1 MNNHLRRY
9 SVLYVVVGVIVIAL
23 ILLAPLKQERAA
35 DGTVLNRRSL
45 LYSLRHRASTKNLNA
60 NVPPAQNT
68 NSNSPVNTNTAS
80 NTNAG
85 SNTNSK
91 ANTNTATNT
100 NVPPTTSGSVYGVM
114 VSAGVGQG
122 NATAASDLG
131 ARWVRANYD
140 LDGKNPDKFNKF
152 LDAGINVVMT
162 VSNKDPNNILTTY
175 GTQAEW
181 PNAGFPYKDK
191 ATYQNDI
198 RGFLTP
204 YIPYL
209 ASGRQIMV
217 QCENEITDATTN
229 LKARFWRGTL
239 DQYMQLLSACY
250 DAVHGMDSRFKV
262 VLSSFPSESMDLLIH
277 PTQQPR
283 SQTALT
289 RTTTM
294 LGGKYDVV
302 DPHFYGCVEDIPTK
316 VQWIKSHM
324 KPGSLWI
331 TTESSGPDSRCAS
344 TPTTYEQ
351 DPAKFNQVQVQ
362 QVQQRMD
369 ACAQNGGSVC
379 LWFSLFDLKDET
391 SVFNHMGLIDSRT
404 SPVTKKPAYGALKTY
419 IASHQ

>member
-1 MNNHLRRY
+1 MSIHMTPTAQKAIAAIVAVMIVAVAAR
-9 SVLYVVVGVIVIAL
+9 VTVIKSRKGQNKNQTIHN
-23 ILLAPLKQERAA
+23 
-35 DGTVLNRRSL
+35 VLN
-45 LYSLRHRASTKNLNA
+45 KNNNTNGVTNSNLAKNA
-60 NVPPAQNT
+60 NTTNNTNVAVNATNTSGNT
-68 NSNSPVNTNTAS
+68 NSGTI
-80 NTNAG
+80 
-85 SNTNSK
+85 
-91 ANTNTATNT
+91 NT
-100 NVPPTTSGSVYGVM
+100 NVPPATSGSVYGVM
-114 VSAGVGQG
+114 VSAGIGSG

-131 ARWVRANYD
+131 VSWVRANYD
-140 LDGKNPDKFNKF
+140 LDGKNPDKFKKF

-162 VSNKDPNNILTTY
+162 VSNKDPNNMLTTR

-191 ATYQNDI
+191 AAFQNDI

-204 YIPYL
+204 YVPYL

-217 QCENEITDATTN
+217 QCENEITDD

-239 DQYMQLLSACY
+239 DQYMELLSACY
-250 DAVHGMDSRFKV
+250 DTIHGMDSRFKV

-283 SQTALT
+283 SQNTLA

-316 VQWIKSHM
+316 VAWVKAHM
-324 KPGSLWI
+324 KAGSLWI
-331 TTESSGPDSRCAS
+331 TTESSGPDSRCAT

-351 DPAKFNQVQVQ
+351 DPVKFSQVQVQ

-391 SVFNHMGLIDSRT
+391 SVFNHLGLIDSRT
-404 SPVTKKPAYGALKTY
+404 SPVTLKPAYNALKTY
-419 IASHQ
+419 IAGYR